1 MSMKENGGP
10 AFPCVE
16 TVLDQDGC
24 DLSVLHHGLSI
35 RDYFAAKATDDDIQ
49 EIMQKHRNNPQQ
61 PVDSIVRGEL
71 WVGLTHY
78 TITRQQARYM
88 HADAM
93 LSERAK

>member
-1 MSMKENGGP
+1 MEIEGMSTKENGGP

-35 RDYFAAKATDDDIQ
+35 RDYFAAKATDDDVLDI
-49 EIMQKHRNNPQQ
+49 IR
-61 PVDSIVRGEL
+61 DYFDFDAGF
-71 WVGLTHY
+71 Y
-78 TITRQQARYM
+78 TVTRQQARYM